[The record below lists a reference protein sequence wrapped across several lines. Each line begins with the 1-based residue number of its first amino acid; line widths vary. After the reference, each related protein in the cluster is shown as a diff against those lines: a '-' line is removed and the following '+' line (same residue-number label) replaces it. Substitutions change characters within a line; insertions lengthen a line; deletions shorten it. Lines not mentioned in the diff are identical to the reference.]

1 LQDFSGEMM
10 MKKSFSHLHLDSQ
23 TLRLTVGTL
32 LILSGCGGMKSFLAV
47 ERKAEVQGPI
57 LNPFGAYENQS
68 GKAPSNIVLRTRK
81 GERSVEVELPS
92 QNGAITDLTVPVSPA
107 FPDESGRSPASASGL
122 DTTYLGRSAGPSDRE
137 IAASLPKGFADDDG
151 ARREVETGLGLR
163 EAEGE
168 TPDHD
173 QSYLASL
180 DHVKQLYRVARYE
193 AALLEVDELLVVY
206 PTDSK
211 IHEMRGTLLDRLGRT
226 DLAIRSWNQA
236 IRLNPGN
243 ESLRRF
249 VERRANAKRSP
260 ASQ

>member
-1 LQDFSGEMM
+1 
-10 MKKSFSHLHLDSQ
+10 
-23 TLRLTVGTL
+23 
-32 LILSGCGGMKSFLAV
+32 MKSFLAV
-47 ERKAEVQGPI
+47 EKKQEVQGPI
-57 LNPFGAYENQS
+57 LNPFGAYES
-68 GKAPSNIVLRTRK
+68 GTPKAPNNIVLRTRK

-92 QNGAITDLTVPVSPA
+92 QSGAITDLTVPVSPA

-122 DTTYLGRSAGPSDRE
+122 DTTYLGRTPGPSDRE

-249 VERRANAKRSP
+249 VERRSNSKRSP